1 MGRKP
6 RQEKMK
12 DYLENP
18 GTTWLFSSPHQFQEC
33 FGDLPYKYITPVK
46 PKQRLDGDTFRIV
59 LHFPNA
65 KHNKREEYE
74 GSMKGHGH
82 FSRYMKGGPLEAS
95 HIKYDSGSHAS
106 AQLILHTNKTP
117 QHPHGKREEFFL
129 TPGNRPETSLIY
141 ATASFPTMSKK
152 WKPLKANTKDKEA
165 VTDSAGNKGK
175 WIKSEKLVSCAVFV
189 GTLNVSTSKPGKFKL
204 VKGKP
209 KITCGKRLVA
219 AGKAPKEWVKAAEGT
234 EEYMN
239 AESQNAFYAAQGLD
253 NPIQD
258 VNIMN
263 SETEQQAIERAYY
276 NPSEAMVGTDETLDG
291 YRPIDSATVDLTSNQ
306 PMANYGA
313 EGETATYSPSEE
325 PDMVSS
331 SSFDEPTNA
340 HFSAHS
346 SCMCKPVCKCAES
359 CRCAESYGAEGETVA
374 DVEASVEPAN
384 EPIAVA
390 EGTSLDGYAPLD
402 SIEEGAPIGHGVN
415 QFFGSAETVEGA
427 LLDESTTNIGIEE
440 GVSLDNFS
448 GVDSVVVEAPLGHGV
463 TQWYAEN
470 SDGPQPPEPEGITGQ
485 DGPSDTPTN
494 EYFALEE
501 ATRKK
506 IFKKYGRKAFV
517 KPDELGWPIM
527 NLEGND
533 GQAKAALWVAKQKH
547 IKPSTRTK
555 VRKAVHKMW
564 PNLTLGSE
572 HHKGQGYNDEQ
583 DESLGMRHRGG
594 HKQSFKDRRDEAS
607 AMDRKGRT
615 GRKYDDVI
623 AMDAQGY
630 DDKMDESLGGRHR
643 GSHSQSFKDRRDEAS
658 AMDEKHGGRKYHD
671 VGTMDNFNAI
681 ESGRDSKGHF
691 TGRQW
696 VRDEATG
703 RMMGQGK
710 RKAADTAG
718 YLQDGSLSMDGYTPL
733 ESVDVDRTSYQ
744 PTQNY
749 GAEFAGE
756 RFDTVKQGALL
767 GVGAG
772 ATWGLGKLIFLTT
785 ASLLGLISVGRIMEN
800 DE

>member
-485 DGPSDTPTN
+485 DGPSATPTN
-494 EYFALEE
+494 EYMVLSAEFAADSSRYGKTLTQEE
-501 ATRKK
+501 IDALPDSDFIYGGRRSYPIPNKGYGVRALSWANMASPKKKAHIRKVVHNK
-506 IFKKYGRKAFV
+506 FPSLAA
-517 KPDELGWPIM
+517 
-527 NLEGND
+527 EGYD
-533 GQAKAALWVAKQKH
+533 D
-547 IKPSTRTK
+547 
-555 VRKAVHKMW
+555 KM
-564 PNLTLGSE
+564 
-572 HHKGQGYNDEQ
+572 
-583 DESLGMRHRGG
+583 DESLGERHRGR
-594 HKQSFKDRRDEAS
+594 KQSFKDRRDEAS
-607 AMDRKGRT
+607 AMDKRHSRM
-615 GRKYDDVI
+615 GRKYDDVMT
-623 AMDAQGY
+623 MDAQGY

-658 AMDEKHGGRKYHD
+658 AMDEKRGGRKYHD

>member
-59 LHFPNA
+59 LQFPNA

-485 DGPSDTPTN
+485 DGPSATPTN
-494 EYFALEE
+494 EYMVLSAEFA
-501 ATRKK
+501 ADSSR
-506 IFKKYGRKAFV
+506 YGK
-517 KPDELGWPIM
+517 
-527 NLEGND
+527 
-533 GQAKAALWVAKQKH
+533 
-547 IKPSTRTK
+547 TRTQEEIDALPDSDFIYGGRRSYPIPNKGYGVRALSWANMASPKKKAHIRK
-555 VRKAVHKMW
+555 VVHNKFPSLAAEGYDDKM
-564 PNLTLGSE
+564 
-572 HHKGQGYNDEQ
+572 
-583 DESLGMRHRGG
+583 DESLGERHRGR
-594 HKQSFKDRRDEAS
+594 KQSFKDRRDEAS
-607 AMDRKGRT
+607 AMDKRHSRM
-615 GRKYDDVI
+615 GRKYDDVMT
-623 AMDAQGY
+623 MDAQGY